1 MGAELF
7 TSSMKEKLAKKP
19 EIFTAILPHW
29 APACRRIS
37 PGPGY
42 LEALVED
49 NVRLRLYGSE
59 IRLIISRPRSSASLP
74 MVSRL
79 STVRSVKSTLLS
91 VQRAL
96 TRQMRLDG
104 PRQAAMASI
113 SARR

>member
-1 MGAELF
+1 MQTMGTELF

-49 NVRLRLYGSE
+49 NVRLPS
-59 IRLIISRPRSSASLP
+59 ICLISGQLHHQSN
-74 MVSRL
+74 
-79 STVRSVKSTLLS
+79 
-91 VQRAL
+91 
-96 TRQMRLDG
+96 
-104 PRQAAMASI
+104 
-113 SARR
+113 